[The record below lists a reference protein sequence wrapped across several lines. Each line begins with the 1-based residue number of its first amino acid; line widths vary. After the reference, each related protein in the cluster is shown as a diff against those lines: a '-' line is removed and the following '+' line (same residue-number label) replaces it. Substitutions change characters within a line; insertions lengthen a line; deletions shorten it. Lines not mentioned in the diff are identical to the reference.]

1 MNERFEKLQEKHP
14 VISFMLM
21 IAMIAAV
28 FAALIGADALAK
40 WIGGTL

>member
-14 VISFMLM
+14 VISFLLM
-21 IAMIAAV
+21 IGIIAAA
-28 FAALIGADALAK
+28 FAALIGADALAR

>member
-14 VISFMLM
+14 VISFLLI
-21 IAMIAAV
+21 IAIIAAV